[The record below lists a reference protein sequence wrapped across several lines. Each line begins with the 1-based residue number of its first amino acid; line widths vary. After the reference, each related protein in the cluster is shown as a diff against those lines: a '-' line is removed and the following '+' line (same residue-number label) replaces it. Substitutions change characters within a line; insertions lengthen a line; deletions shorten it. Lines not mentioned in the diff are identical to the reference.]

1 MPKFQGGFCVHRIK
15 HILDG
20 NALGLV
26 LRDHLLKRGKDGLQF
41 IWKSIARGDADRA
54 GIDVAKLSAAAIDHA
69 VARDLTAAIDAEY
82 DHAPLAAA
90 PDRRAMFLLDE
101 FGVGFGRRCLG
112 GSVEKT
118 RVGVLVEDLLQRG
131 SQQRNEISQ
140 PLHELTPSASA

>member
-15 HILDG
+15 DILDG

-54 GIDVAKLSAAAIDHA
+54 GIDVAKPSATAIDHA
-69 VARDLTAAIDAEY
+69 VARNLTAAIDAEY

-90 PDRRAMFLLDE
+90 PDRRAMSLLDE
-101 FGVGFGRRCLG
+101 FGVGFGRRWCG
-112 GSVEKT
+112 CASKKSGI
-118 RVGVLVEDLLQRG
+118 GVLVEDLFQRG

-140 PLHELTPSASA
+140 PLHELTPNASA